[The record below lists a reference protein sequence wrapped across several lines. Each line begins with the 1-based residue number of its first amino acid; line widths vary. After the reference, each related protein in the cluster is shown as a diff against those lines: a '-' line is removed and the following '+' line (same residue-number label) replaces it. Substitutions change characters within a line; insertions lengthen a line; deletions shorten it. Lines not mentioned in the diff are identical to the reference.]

1 MSPPHALVTGSNRG
15 IGLEYVRQLLHRG
28 DHVVATCRTPDAA
41 DALHDLKRDHA
52 ERLYIV
58 PLDVAQPASI
68 EQAFQA
74 VESRTDALHL
84 LVNNAGINGGG
95 RADRF
100 GDLDPDRMA
109 QVLRVN
115 TIGPSLVTQRAVD
128 LLAAASRDRMP
139 IVANITSGLGSIAQ
153 TKGTSAWQSYRASK
167 AALNMLTRC
176 MAFDLEARGVLA
188 IAISPGW
195 VQTDMGGAGATL
207 TPEESVEGM
216 LHVLEDLSLE
226 DRGTFV
232 TWDGRTLPW

>member
-1 MSPPHALVTGSNRG
+1 MVSRYALVTGSNRG
-15 IGLEYVRQLLHRG
+15 IGLEYTRQLLHRG
-28 DHVVATCRTPDAA
+28 DHVIATCRAPDAA
-41 DALHDLKRDHA
+41 EALHKLKRVHL
-52 ERLYIV
+52 ERLHLI

-68 EQAFQA
+68 ERAFQA
-74 VESRTDALHL
+74 VESQTRALHL

-109 QVLRVN
+109 HVFRVN
-115 TIGPSLVTQRAVD
+115 AMGPALVTQRAID
-128 LLAAASRDRMP
+128 MLAAASEDGMP
-139 IVANITSGLGSIAQ
+139 IVANVTSGLGSIAQ
-153 TKGTSAWQSYRASK
+153 TQGASAWQSYRASK

-188 IAISPGW
+188 VAISPGW
-195 VQTDMGGAGATL
+195 VQTDMGGTGATL

-216 LHVLEDLSLE
+216 LRVLHDLSLD